1 MTGDATVFVVD
12 DDEAMRHS
20 LSWLLQSVGHRVEC
34 FASAEAFLAAYDPDR
49 AGCLVLDVRMPGMS
63 GLELQQHLA
72 DRGAALPVIVITG
85 HGDVPMAVRAMRA
98 GAVDFIEKPLNNQAL
113 IERVG
118 AALRS
123 SLAQRAEQAQL
134 RQIRTRLG
142 SLSTREREVA
152 VAVAE
157 GKQNKVIAFDL
168 GISQKTVEVH
178 RRNAM
183 EKMGASSAADLAR
196 MLEKAGQ

>member
-1 MTGDATVFVVD
+1 
-12 DDEAMRHS
+12 
-20 LSWLLQSVGHRVEC
+20 
-34 FASAEAFLAAYDPDR
+34 
-49 AGCLVLDVRMPGMS
+49 VLDVRMPGMS